1 MAERS
6 FDRARLRGCAFAFAK
21 RGVAFIR
28 NEMQGRGPQAT
39 LLRQTR
45 QIPGVAQPLAIQ
57 PVFIA
62 LGLIVHP
69 SNT

>member
-6 FDRARLRGCAFAFAK
+6 FDRARLRGCAFAK